1 VTLYFSRGTPNL
13 VSIIPAM
20 DVINKSLNTLFDSP
34 QKYSV
39 AIRAVLT
46 IRKRTLS
53 KYYNKTGESEVY
65 HIAMSMFLLFYVH
78 HMFLIAIIVLHP
90 CHKLEYFRKNN
101 WDEPS
106 IEATRDIVQDK
117 FNKSYHKLDI
127 EGGNGTSPTDANVVV
142 SHSDSFSF

>member
-1 VTLYFSRGTPNL
+1 
-13 VSIIPAM
+13 M
-20 DVINKSLNTLFDSP
+20 DVINKSLNTLFNSP

-39 AIRAVLT
+39 AIRTALT
-46 IRKRTLS
+46 IGKRTLS

-65 HIAMSMFLLFYVH
+65 RIAMSTLLLFYVH

-90 CHKLEYFRKNN
+90 HHKLEYFRKNN

-106 IEATRDIVQDK
+106 IEAAHNIVQDK
-117 FNKSYHKLDI
+117 FDKSYRKLDVK
-127 EGGNGTSPTDANVVV
+127 GGNGTSPTDANIAV

>member
-1 VTLYFSRGTPNL
+1 VT
-13 VSIIPAM
+13 VIPAM
-20 DVINKSLNTLFDSP
+20 DVINKSLNMLFDSP

-39 AIRAVLT
+39 AIRAALT

-65 HIAMSMFLLFYVH
+65 HIAMSTFLLFYVY

-101 WDEPS
+101 WDKPS
-106 IEATRDIVQDK
+106 IKAAHNIVQDK
-117 FNKSYHKLDI
+117 FNKSYRKLDV
-127 EGGNGTSPTDANVVV
+127 EGGNGTSPTDANVAV